1 MVRYEETVN
10 TYRWLT
16 LLGFVATGG
25 FLVGSGLVF
34 ADDGSSLTGRL
45 VVGIVLVVTSIL
57 WLSLSVIF
65 TKLRIKVSDDS
76 VRFHFGPFGRL
87 VPSSEIDNVEV
98 EPYRWLVYGGWGIRF
113 STKKRQAF
121 SLPGHPVGVA
131 IITSRGTRYHVSSK
145 DPDTFASAIR
155 TLLGGKEQST

>member
-16 LLGFVATGG
+16 LLGFVATAG

-45 VVGIVLVVTSIL
+45 VVGIVLVVSGIL
-57 WLSLSVIF
+57 WLSLSVTF
-65 TKLRIKVSDDS
+65 TKLRIEVTDAG
-76 VRFHFGPFGRL
+76 VQFRFGPFGRL
-87 VPSSEIDNVEV
+87 VRSSEIGKVEV

-131 IITSRGTRYHVSSK
+131 ITTSLGTRYHVSSN
-145 DPDTFASAIR
+145 DPDTLASAIR
-155 TLLGGKEQST
+155 TLLDDKK